1 MAGPDDTTKPPAIPD
16 VFDASDARAEL
27 DDAKALAAEIRQKTF
42 DHYTERSNELELQ
55 RDELARK
62 AWANRQEAN
71 AADMQVQREQA
82 TIQRAEEHMKNWEKE
97 ALGGDSQALSDY
109 EHSRALAQRAQA
121 RIDAAKAKAEELRAD
136 ADVADKEVVRL
147 EDESMKLY
155 DEYHYLADQAEHIE
169 LRASMDQSA
178 VEDLAKAEA
187 ADAQA
192 AELRARGD
200 ITNAEKFEKQAAEH
214 RADADRWVKEY
225 QGRVDDEK
233 LAEIGIDVD
242 ERFADADTIVNPIE
256 DPFAPPAEEPAP
268 EPGAVPPGTKVIDME
283 PEVIEVT
290 PPKVIDMEPEVIE
303 VPAPGTPTKVIDM
316 EPEIIEVTPPKVID
330 MEPEIIEVT
339 PPQQPA
345 APAAA
350 AASATDV
357 RAEAD
362 LAIDTA
368 GKVRDAI
375 FEQNTTKYV
384 DLTLE
389 RDAEARKAWGLK
401 QEAEAADMQVKREQA
416 RLTEH
421 QKELKEAEAQSANAG
436 PTDSRMLYEEART
449 RVAVDQARLDSAR
462 QKADELRDQ
471 AKASDAQV
479 ASLEHEMEQQRLQ
492 SNEMQTD
499 ADMLLVRA
507 EELQRDA
514 THLEA
519 ADQLQAQAAALRD
532 QGDSKGADALDA
544 QAAAERAKSNL
555 TDNTTVDDERLEPL
569 GVDIDAR
576 FSDADDIV
584 NLGFGEEPAADPGV
598 IDPGVIEMEPMIINP
613 SSTDGS
619 TNDSPDSVNEIGPV
633 SLRPQ
638 AGDSSEGAEEIQKIG
653 PVSLDPASVEPTGV
667 EPAEIEMEPMIMEP
681 AAQSDFQEDSFQSD
695 LTDIAAAEQTLDQL
709 TELDG

>member
-169 LRASMDQSA
+169 LRAAMDQSA

-290 PPKVIDMEPEVIE
+290 PPKVIDMEPE
-303 VPAPGTPTKVIDM
+303 
-316 EPEIIEVTPPKVID
+316 
-330 MEPEIIEVT
+330 IIEVT

-345 APAAA
+345 APAAAAAA

-368 GKVRDAI
+368 AKVRDAI

-532 QGDSKGADALDA
+532 QGDSRGADALDA

-633 SLRPQ
+633 SLRPP

-681 AAQSDFQEDSFQSD
+681 ATMEPAAQSDFQEDSFQSD